1 MLGFRPYVNNTI
13 YLNDAIVSIVVGIV
27 AATAVCALAIGIAL
41 FVFRA
46 ISIYKIARRRGIS
59 NAWLAWVPVC
69 SEWILGSVADQYQYV
84 VKGRVKNRRLPL
96 FLLSVVLLGLRIAG
110 AALSVSTATYV
121 IRFVL
126 TGAGFPDV
134 GRLVLL
140 AVASTVQTGGMIACL
155 VIRGFVMYDVYT
167 SCTNRNNVLFLV
179 LGLLFRVL
187 EPVFLFACRNKEEG
201 MPPRRDVPAREEAE
215 AVVEAEVPVEE

>member
-13 YLNDAIVSIVVGIV
+13 YLNDAIASVVVGIV

-69 SEWILGSVADQYQYV
+69 SEWILGSVAHQYQYV

-96 FLLSVVLLGLRIAG
+96 FLLSVILLGLRIAG
-110 AALSVSTATYV
+110 AALSISTVTSV

-167 SCTNRNNVLFLV
+167 SCTSRNNVLFLV

-201 MPPRRDVPAREEAE
+201 MPPRRDVLAREEAE